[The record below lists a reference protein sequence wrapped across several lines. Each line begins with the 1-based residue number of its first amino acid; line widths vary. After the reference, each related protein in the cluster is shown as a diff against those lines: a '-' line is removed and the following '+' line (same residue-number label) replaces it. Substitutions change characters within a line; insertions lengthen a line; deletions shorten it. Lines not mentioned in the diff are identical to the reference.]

1 MAAVQYRL
9 AQQPSV
15 VVLQRD
21 SHVQFSADVT
31 VQKTAATNKLNHLP
45 RQMRIRMKTNDDILG
60 LSRDW
65 HCYVG
70 KFAYNFR
77 LAYSGSLPGSFDCF
91 RS

>member
-45 RQMRIRMKTNDDILG
+45 RQMRIRVKTNDDILG

-65 HCYVG
+65 CGYVSVLDCRLFLSSLLLVNHVHCSV
-70 KFAYNFR
+70 
-77 LAYSGSLPGSFDCF
+77 
-91 RS
+91 

>member
-31 VQKTAATNKLNHLP
+31 VQKTAATN
-45 RQMRIRMKTNDDILG
+45 MKTNDDILG

-65 HCYVG
+65 CGYVSVLDCRLFLSSLLLVNHVHCSV
-70 KFAYNFR
+70 
-77 LAYSGSLPGSFDCF
+77 
-91 RS
+91 